1 MARFGCSF
9 EKMFVVVVVLFILD
23 CFDLLVLCVRA
34 CVPSRVCVCFC
45 CCFFS
50 LEEELLFLFRGEGV
64 ISFIMHDSLENGTYK
79 KIMLILLHLFCCFV
93 SPIYS

>member
-34 CVPSRVCVCFC
+34 CVPSRVLACMCMF
-45 CCFFS
+45 
-50 LEEELLFLFRGEGV
+50 LLLLFFLRGGAFV
-64 ISFIMHDSLENGTYK
+64 
-79 KIMLILLHLFCCFV
+79 FV
-93 SPIYS
+93 SGRGCH